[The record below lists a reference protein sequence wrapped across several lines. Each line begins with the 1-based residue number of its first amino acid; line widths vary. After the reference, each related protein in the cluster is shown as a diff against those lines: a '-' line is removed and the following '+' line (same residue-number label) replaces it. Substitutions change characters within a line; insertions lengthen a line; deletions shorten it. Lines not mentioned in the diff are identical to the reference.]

1 MNKTAIVVIALCSG
15 MAGCATTQPQSVG
28 RDTYLVETLG
38 TNLTYGPALKKANAF
53 CAEQTKKMQVVT
65 TSKGG
70 IGVSANSSVTFM
82 CLDETDPR
90 YGAN

>member
-1 MNKTAIVVIALCSG
+1 MMRIAIFAAVVLV
-15 MAGCATTQPQSVG
+15 AGCATTQPQSVG

-38 TNLTYGPALKKANAF
+38 TNLTYGPALRKANAF
-53 CAEQTKKMQVVT
+53 CAEQGKKMQVIT
-65 TSKGG
+65 SSKGG

-82 CLDETDPR
+82 CLNETDPR